1 MSDSIIKV
9 ENISK
14 KYIIGHQKTE
24 NVGTLRDVISNGA
37 KSLSQKLFHPHQ
49 NTVDK
54 GHEEFWALKDVSFEV
69 KQGERIG
76 VIGRN
81 GAGKSTLLK
90 ILSRVTEPTKGRISL
105 NGRVASLLEV
115 GTGFHQELTGRE
127 NIFLNGA
134 ILGMS
139 KVEITKKFD
148 EIVAFAEVEQF
159 IDTPVK
165 RYSSGMYVR
174 LAFAVAAHLDPE
186 ILIVDEVLA
195 VGDASFQKKCLGKM
209 GEVSEKE
216 GRTVLF
222 VSHNLQAIQDLCS
235 SIVVLEKGNVIEH
248 SDTGSGIKTY
258 MSLWQKGE
266 LDNDLNLKDRLSR
279 CSGDVRFTSVVVQ
292 DEGRNAKWDF
302 QSGDNIRLVFSY
314 QVFKNIDNLMVYFA
328 LKSPI
333 NDQIVTTC
341 KHIISEEEL
350 LFGYAENIVI
360 DIPNNCLRQGVYSI
374 YLVLGDT
381 ATPYTPYDVLD
392 NNVSLP
398 FITITSNETDPHK
411 KVGYFS
417 INSSLSF
424 RESKT

>member
-1 MSDSIIKV
+1 MKPILEIQ
-9 ENISK
+9 NISK
-14 KYIIGHQKTE
+14 KFVINNKQQPYLS
-24 NVGTLRDVISNGA
+24 LRDSIANIFTA
-37 KSLSQKLFHPHQ
+37 KTNKE
-49 NTVDK
+49 D
-54 GHEEFWALKDVSFEV
+54 FWALKDISFNVEH
-69 KQGERIG
+69 GDTIG
-76 VIGRN
+76 IIGKN

-90 ILSRVTEPTKGRISL
+90 ILSKITPPTSGKIVCRGRI
-105 NGRVASLLEV
+105 ACLLEV
-115 GTGFHQELTGRE
+115 GTGFHSELTGRE
-127 NIFLNGA
+127 NVFMNGS
-134 ILGMS
+134 ILGMRHS
-139 KVEITKKFD
+139 EILKNFDAIVDFAGVEK
-148 EIVAFAEVEQF
+148 F
-159 IDTPVK
+159 IDTPLK
-165 RYSSGMYVR
+165 HYSSGMQLR